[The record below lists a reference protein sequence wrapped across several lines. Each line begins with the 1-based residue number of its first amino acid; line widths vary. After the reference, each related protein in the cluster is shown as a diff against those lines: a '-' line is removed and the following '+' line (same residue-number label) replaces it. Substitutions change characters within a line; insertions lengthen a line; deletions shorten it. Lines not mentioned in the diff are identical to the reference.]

1 MEAWTPYQHP
11 QLGLV
16 EIGGL
21 NLKFTEENCPN
32 AFLLQEVEKTT
43 KFCLRYAQSLP
54 QLEIDKTNVNW
65 LGTDLAE
72 VTATISNVGYLPTY
86 LSREAKLLGTAK
98 PVRVSLQ
105 GQIENFIAGQ
115 AITEIGDLEGYS
127 GANAEYRSCEVT
139 TGTHA
144 PLTYTLRWLVQARK
158 GAQITIT
165 AFQPKAGCAAVK
177 LVL

>member
-1 MEAWTPYQHP
+1 MAKVLAWCAENAPESMEAWTPYQHP

-65 LGTDLAE
+65 LGADLAE
-72 VTATISNVGYLPTY
+72 VTAHD
-86 LSREAKLLGTAK
+86 
-98 PVRVSLQ
+98 
-105 GQIENFIAGQ
+105 F
-115 AITEIGDLEGYS
+115 
-127 GANAEYRSCEVT
+127 
-139 TGTHA
+139 
-144 PLTYTLRWLVQARK
+144 
-158 GAQITIT
+158 
-165 AFQPKAGCAAVK
+165 
-177 LVL
+177 